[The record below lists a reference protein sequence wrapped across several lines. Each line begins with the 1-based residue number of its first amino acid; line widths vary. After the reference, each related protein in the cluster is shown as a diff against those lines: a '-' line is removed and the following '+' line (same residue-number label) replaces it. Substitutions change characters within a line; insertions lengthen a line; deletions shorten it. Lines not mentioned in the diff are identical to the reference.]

1 MSVEKITS
9 KILEDAKAQAD
20 AITLGANL
28 RAEGIVNEAKE
39 NAESLIESYKTRG
52 EEEKLKLI
60 DRKKSVAEIDG
71 RKITLGVKQEIIDKA
86 FKLAAEKISSMED
99 DKYIEFLVE
108 KIQAS
113 GVRSGEIVMNSN
125 QREKIGTKLVD
136 KLNQTF
142 TTDAGNKGFTLS
154 EETVDAVGGFM
165 VKDGQIYM
173 NGTLENLIEEE
184 YGNIV
189 SSVVE
194 KLF

>member
-20 AITLGANL
+20 AITLDANL
-28 RAEGIVNEAKE
+28 RAEGIVNDAKE
-39 NAESLIESYKTRG
+39 SAESLMESYKTRG

-71 RKITLGVKQEIIDKA
+71 RKITLGVKQELIDKA
-86 FKLAAEKISSMED
+86 FNAAAEKIASMES
-99 DKYIEFLVE
+99 DKYIDFLVE
-108 KIQAS
+108 KIKAS
-113 GVRSGEIVMNSN
+113 GVKEGEIVMNPN
-125 QREKIGTKLVD
+125 QREEIGTKFVD
-136 KLNQTF
+136 RLNQAF
-142 TTDAGNKGFTLS
+142 ATDAETKGFTLS
-154 EETVDAVGGFM
+154 EETVDAIGGFM
-165 VKDGQIYM
+165 VKNGQIYM

-184 YGNIV
+184 YGEIV

>member
-20 AITLGANL
+20 AITLDANL

-39 NAESLIESYKTRG
+39 NAESLFESYKTRG

-86 FKLAAEKISSMED
+86 FKIAAEKIASMEN
-99 DKYIEFLVE
+99 DKYIDFLFE
-108 KIQAS
+108 KIKAS
-113 GVRSGEIVMNSN
+113 GIREGEIVMNPT
-125 QREKIGTKLVD
+125 QREEIGTKLVE
-136 KLNQTF
+136 KLNQNLAS
-142 TTDAGNKGFTLS
+142 DAEFKGFTLS
-154 EETVDAVGGFM
+154 DETVDAVGGFM
-165 VKDGQIYM
+165 VKKGQIYM

>member
-20 AITLGANL
+20 AITLDANL
-28 RAEGIVNEAKE
+28 RAEGIVNDAKE
-39 NAESLIESYKTRG
+39 SAESLMESYKTRG

-71 RKITLGVKQEIIDKA
+71 RKITLGVKQELIDKA
-86 FKLAAEKISSMED
+86 FNAAAEKIASMES
-99 DKYIEFLVE
+99 DKYVDFLVE
-108 KIQAS
+108 KIKAS
-113 GVRSGEIVMNSN
+113 GVKEGEIVMNPN
-125 QREKIGTKLVD
+125 QREEIGTKFVD
-136 KLNQTF
+136 RLNQAF
-142 TTDAGNKGFTLS
+142 ATDAETKGFTLS
-154 EETVDAVGGFM
+154 EETVDAIGGFM
-165 VKDGQIYM
+165 VKNGQIYM

-184 YGNIV
+184 YGEIV

>member
-20 AITLGANL
+20 AITLDANL

-86 FKLAAEKISSMED
+86 FKIAAEKIASMEN
-99 DKYIEFLVE
+99 DKYIDFLVE
-108 KIQAS
+108 KIKAS
-113 GVRSGEIVMNSN
+113 GIKAAGPPASPT
-125 QREKIGTKLVD
+125 QREEIGTKLVE
-136 KLNQTF
+136 KLNQNLAS
-142 TTDAGNKGFTLS
+142 DAEFKGFTLS
-154 EETVDAVGGFM
+154 DETVDAVGGFM
-165 VKDGQIYM
+165 VKKGQIYM

>member
-20 AITLGANL
+20 AITLDANL
-28 RAEGIVNEAKE
+28 RAEGIVNEAKG
-39 NAESLIESYKTRG
+39 NAESLIESYKSRG

-60 DRKKSVAEIDG
+60 ERKKSVAEIDG
-71 RKITLGVKQEIIDKA
+71 RKITLGLKQQIIDKA
-86 FKLAAEKISSMED
+86 FKVAAEKISSMED
-99 DKYIEFLVE
+99 DKYIEFLIE
-108 KIQAS
+108 KIKSS
-113 GVRSGEIVMNSN
+113 GVKSGEIVMNPN
-125 QREKIGTKLVD
+125 QREKIGAKLVD
-136 KLNQTF
+136 RLNQTF
-142 TTDAGNKGFTLS
+142 GTDVGNKGFTLS
-154 EETVDAVGGFM
+154 EETINAVGGFM

-184 YGNIV
+184 YGKIV